1 MAKYFSVGA
10 TNRTLETKVQRT
22 QIGLE
27 REPSKIADLELC
39 NDFKRSNTDHS
50 VRLER
55 WADFETKGGEE
66 KEKEARDAL
75 HSNQD

>member
-10 TNRTLETKVQRT
+10 TNRTLE
-22 QIGLE
+22 
-27 REPSKIADLELC
+27 IADLELC

-50 VRLER
+50 VHLER